1 MKRPVLLVLFLAAT
15 AFAAS
20 GCATSKVAGH
30 ERTSVLGGLV
40 EITKNDYTPPP
51 ATTVPVD
58 NSVLG
63 RTDKPSGTK
72 TSLLWGLITYT
83 NY

>member
-1 MKRPVLLVLFLAAT
+1 MKRLVLLALLLAVAAFTAT
-15 AFAAS
+15 
-20 GCATSKVAGH
+20 GCATSRVAGR
-30 ERTSVLGGLV
+30 ERTTVLGGLV
-40 EITKNDYTPPP
+40 EINKNDYMPPP
-51 ATTVPVD
+51 PSTVGVD
-58 NSVLG
+58 STVLG